1 MAFTG
6 SPNASSK
13 ASFRTDIGC
22 GIFVERCDAVSKK
35 SVDLFGKNFRADP
48 PDFPIH
54 YEGRV
59 ETPEEVFVWG
69 YVHFSE
75 FDDFVLAGGL
85 VVDSVAYRKMSAKQ
99 QGLVKKGVGLGD
111 LLMKSACADFK
122 GKPVFAYIGEPRS
135 RQLNIR
141 VGFELV
147 NAPYL
152 YGKFESAIPEDVLS
166 RVIAIGP
173 F

>member
-1 MAFTG
+1 MKVA
-6 SPNASSK
+6 
-13 ASFRTDIGC
+13 
-22 GIFVERCDAVSKK
+22 DA
-35 SVDLFGKNFRADP
+35 LP
-48 PDFPIH
+48 
-54 YEGRV
+54 
-59 ETPEEVFVWG
+59 VWG

-85 VVDSVAYRKMSAKQ
+85 VVDSVAYRKMSPQ
-99 QGLVKKGVGLGD
+99 QKEVVKEAVGLGD
-111 LLMKSACADFK
+111 LLMRAACSDFK
-122 GKPVFAYIGEPRS
+122 NKPVFAYIGEPRS

-152 YGKFESAIPEDVLS
+152 YGKFDKPIPADVLN
-166 RVIAIGP
+166 RVIAVGP